1 MELHKNAR
9 TCPASRTLLV
19 HRILAGMPVTS
30 AAEAAGVSRRTAFK
44 WKARYREAG
53 EAALVDRSSRPHRI
67 SRQVGIILVEE
78 IIRLRRRRQTG
89 HQIASRVGLS
99 PATVARILGR
109 EGLSRL
115 SSLDPKEPVRRYQRQ
130 HPGELIHLDIKKL
143 GRIKVIG
150 HRITGNRRQCAPGA
164 GWEFVHVAIDDASRL
179 AYAEVLPN
187 QRSPTAISFLRRL
200 IAWYK
205 NYAIPVAGIMTDNGS
220 CYVSHRFDS
229 ACRRLG
235 LHHIRTRPYRPRTN
249 GKAERFIQ
257 TLLRE
262 WAYRR
267 PYPTSLHRTQRLPKY
282 LTYYNHRR
290 PHAALN
296 RQPPAARLC
305 EQPPE
310 N

>member
-1 MELHKNAR
+1 
-9 TCPASRTLLV
+9 
-19 HRILAGMPVTS
+19 
-30 AAEAAGVSRRTAFK
+30 
-44 WKARYREAG
+44 
-53 EAALVDRSSRPHRI
+53 
-67 SRQVGIILVEE
+67 
-78 IIRLRRRRQTG
+78 
-89 HQIASRVGLS
+89 
-99 PATVARILGR
+99 
-109 EGLSRL
+109 
-115 SSLDPKEPVRRYQRQ
+115 
-130 HPGELIHLDIKKL
+130 
-143 GRIKVIG
+143 
-150 HRITGNRRQCAPGA
+150 
-164 GWEFVHVAIDDASRL
+164 
-179 AYAEVLPN
+179 
-187 QRSPTAISFLRRL
+187 
-200 IAWYK
+200 
-205 NYAIPVAGIMTDNGS
+205 MTDNGS

-296 RQPPAARLC
+296 RHPPAARLC